1 MVNPGG
7 FSDVEPR
14 ASGALFIGVGR
25 AADLGAMSNVGL
37 TSFEGLAAVW
47 RDAPAAAEAR
57 RIHHDLVAAC
67 CRRGPFLPSQFGLV
81 AVEGDHFLS
90 LLRSHADRLR
100 AALASVDGYVEI
112 SVEVG
117 SGEDVR
123 VTPTSKAIE
132 RLEAIAQAIR
142 VEAGLKDSQ
151 SRAFISAEASP
162 RLTMALLAPSIAAF
176 TIADRL
182 ERSLRQFSADH
193 DAKVSGP
200 WPPYHFSELGG
211 FAPITPAR

>member
-7 FSDVEPR
+7 SSDAEPQ

-25 AADLGAMSNVGL
+25 MADLGVMSNVGL
-37 TSFEGLAAVW
+37 TRFGGLAAVW
-47 RDAPAAAEAR
+47 RDPPDAADAR

-67 CRRGPFLPSQFGLV
+67 CRRGPFLPSRFGLV
-81 AVEGDHFLS
+81 AAHGDHFL
-90 LLRSHADRLR
+90 LLLERHADRLR
-100 AALASVDGYVEI
+100 DALAAVDGYVEI

-117 SGEDVR
+117 AGEDVR

-162 RLTMALLAPSIAAF
+162 RLTMALLAPSVAAF

-193 DAKVSGP
+193 AAKVSGP

-211 FAPITPAR
+211 FASITPAR